1 MVMGSTDPHWDGRGG
16 GGGPPPPGAGWGG
29 GGEQSISAHVIK
41 PIFVIALHTYIPLS
55 LTFTEEKGETPS

>member
-1 MVMGSTDPHWDGRGG
+1 MDGGGGGGG
-16 GGGPPPPGAGWGG
+16 GGGPPRGG
-29 GGEQSISAHVIK
+29 GGGGGGGGGREQSISAHVIK

>member
-1 MVMGSTDPHWDGRGG
+1 MVMGSTDPHWDGRGEG
-16 GGGPPPPGAGWGG
+16 GRA
-29 GGEQSISAHVIK
+29 QSISAHVIK

>member
-1 MVMGSTDPHWDGRGG
+1 MVMGSTDPHWDGRGRG
-16 GGGPPPPGAGWGG
+16 GGGR
-29 GGEQSISAHVIK
+29 EQSISAHVIK

>member
-16 GGGPPPPGAGWGG
+16 GGGGG
-29 GGEQSISAHVIK
+29 GREQSISAHVIK

>member
-1 MVMGSTDPHWDGRGG
+1 MVMGSTDPHWDGR
-16 GGGPPPPGAGWGG
+16 G

>member
-1 MVMGSTDPHWDGRGG
+1 MGSTDPHWDGR
-16 GGGPPPPGAGWGG
+16 
-29 GGEQSISAHVIK
+29 SISAHVIK

>member
-1 MVMGSTDPHWDGRGG
+1 MVMGSTDPHWDGRGR
-16 GGGPPPPGAGWGG
+16 
-29 GGEQSISAHVIK
+29 EQSISAHVIK